1 MSGGTVVSTPEA
13 GDADAAQLAKFGYG
27 QELRRVLNLFE
38 NFAVA
43 FCYISPVVGIY
54 SLFVL
59 GVGTGGPR
67 YIWLLPIVVLG
78 QLFVALVFAEL
89 GSHYPIAGAL
99 FQWGKNLIGP
109 TYGWWV
115 GWIYGWAL
123 IITVAS
129 VDTGLI
135 IYVGPLINN
144 IFHTSINFADPNQ
157 ILISTVLL
165 ILVQLAFNVG
175 GVNFLGRISQIGVY
189 FEIIGTF
196 GVAIMLAITGFH
208 HGFSYLFSTQGTENA
223 ATSPYGVDF
232 GGNWWLGAAFVAIL
246 AHVYIFYGF
255 ESAGDVAE
263 EVVQASKRV
272 PRAIISSLLT
282 AGVTSF
288 VLVGALLLAIPSGAK
303 GLSNTVTG
311 GVPFLISSNVSS
323 QVIQDI
329 ALFVVCFAFFSCG
342 LAIQAA
348 AARLIYSYARDRALP
363 ANSSLS
369 RVSPR
374 FRTPVNALL
383 VASVIPALF
392 ALLARVT
399 PSSNVTIAFIT
410 LPAKVNALVLLV
422 SFAVSGIYLSFLLV
436 VLAALIARLR
446 GWQAQG
452 AFRLGAWAVPVM
464 VAGCVWLVA
473 MLVNILIPSGIGSPR
488 GALFNYDW
496 ITLVVVVIIVAIGA
510 LYTLVAHPARRIQT
524 PTQRGTGPSA
534 EPAPITP

>member
-1 MSGGTVVSTPEA
+1 MSGETVVSTPES
-13 GDADAAQLAKFGYG
+13 GDADAAQLARFGYG

-59 GVGTGGPR
+59 GVGTAGPR

-109 TYGWWV
+109 NYGWWV

-123 IITVAS
+123 IMTVAS

-135 IYVGPLINN
+135 IYAGPLINN
-144 IFHTSINFADPNQ
+144 IFHTTINPGDPNQ
-157 ILISTVLL
+157 ILICTVLL
-165 ILVQLAFNVG
+165 ILVQLAFNIG

-196 GVAIMLAITGFH
+196 GIAILLAITGFH
-208 HGFSYLFSTQGTENA
+208 HGFDYLFTSQGAENA
-223 ATSPYGVDF
+223 AANPLGVDF

-288 VLVGALLLAIPSGAK
+288 ILVGALLLAIPAGAK
-303 GLSNTVTG
+303 GLSETVAG

-323 QVIQDI
+323 QVIQDL

-348 AARLIYSYARDRALP
+348 AARLIYSYSRDHALP
-363 ANSSLS
+363 ASGALS

-374 FRTPVNALL
+374 FRTPMNALI
-383 VASVIPALF
+383 VAAVIPSLF
-392 ALLARVT
+392 AALARFT
-399 PSSNVTIAFIT
+399 PSSNITIAFIT
-410 LPAKVNALVLLV
+410 IPAKVNALFLLV

-436 VLAALIARLR
+436 VVAALIARLR

-452 AFRLGAWAVPVM
+452 AFRLGRWAIPVM
-464 VAGCVWLVA
+464 VAGCIWLVA
-473 MLVNILIPSGIGSPR
+473 MLVNILIPSGITSPR

-496 ITLVVVVIIVAIGA
+496 ITLLVVVIILAIGA
-510 LYTLVAHPARRIQT
+510 VYTLIAHPARRIEKLSS
-524 PTQRGTGPSA
+524 RGTSA
-534 EPAPITP
+534 

>member
-1 MSGGTVVSTPEA
+1 MSQEST
-13 GDADAAQLAKFGYG
+13 GRMAATTDEETLARHGYR
-27 QELRRVLNLFE
+27 QELNRVLSLFE
-38 NFAVA
+38 NFAIA
-43 FCYISPVVGIY
+43 FSYLSPMVGIY

-59 GVGTGGPR
+59 GIGSAGPA
-67 YIWLLPIVVLG
+67 YLWLMPIVVAG
-78 QLFVALVFAEL
+78 QFLVALVFAEL

-109 TYGWWV
+109 NYGWWV

-123 IITVAS
+123 IMTVAS

-135 IYVGPLINN
+135 IYAGPLINN
-144 IFHTSINFADPNQ
+144 IFHTTINPGDPNQ
-157 ILISTVLL
+157 ILICTVLL
-165 ILVQLAFNVG
+165 ILVQLAFNIG
-175 GVNFLGRISQIGVY
+175 GVNLLGRISQIGVY

-196 GVAIMLAITGFH
+196 GIAILLAITGFH
-208 HGFSYLFSTQGTENA
+208 HGFDYLFTSQGAENA
-223 ATSPYGVDF
+223 ATNPLGVDF

-288 VLVGALLLAIPSGAK
+288 ILVGALLLAIPAGAK
-303 GLSNTVTG
+303 GLSETVAG

-323 QVIQDI
+323 QVIQDL

-348 AARLIYSYARDRALP
+348 AARLIYSYSRDHALP
-363 ANSSLS
+363 ASKSLS

-383 VASVIPALF
+383 VATVIPALF
-392 ALLARVT
+392 AVLARFT
-399 PSSNVTIAFIT
+399 PSSPIVIGFIT
-410 LPAKVNALVLLV
+410 IPAKVTRTRR
-422 SFAVSGIYLSFLLV
+422 VSGT
-436 VLAALIARLR
+436 LISSEK
-446 GWQAQG
+446 
-452 AFRLGAWAVPVM
+452 M
-464 VAGCVWLVA
+464 
-473 MLVNILIPSGIGSPR
+473 
-488 GALFNYDW
+488 
-496 ITLVVVVIIVAIGA
+496 
-510 LYTLVAHPARRIQT
+510 
-524 PTQRGTGPSA
+524 
-534 EPAPITP
+534 

>member
-1 MSGGTVVSTPEA
+1 MSGETVVSTPES
-13 GDADAAQLAKFGYG
+13 GDADAAQLARFGYG

-59 GVGTGGPR
+59 GVGTAGPR

-109 TYGWWV
+109 NYGWWV

-123 IITVAS
+123 IMTVAS

-135 IYVGPLINN
+135 IYAGPLINN
-144 IFHTSINFADPNQ
+144 IFHTTINPGDPNQ
-157 ILISTVLL
+157 ILICTVLL
-165 ILVQLAFNVG
+165 ILVQLAFNIG

-196 GVAIMLAITGFH
+196 GIAILLAITGFH
-208 HGFSYLFSTQGTENA
+208 HGFDYLFSSQGAENA
-223 ATSPYGVDF
+223 STNPLGVDF

-288 VLVGALLLAIPSGAK
+288 ILVGALLLAIPAGAK
-303 GLSNTVTG
+303 GLSETVAG

-323 QVIQDI
+323 QVIQDL

-348 AARLIYSYARDRALP
+348 AARLIYSYSRDHALP
-363 ANSSLS
+363 ASGALS

-374 FRTPVNALL
+374 FRTPVNALI
-383 VASVIPALF
+383 VAAVIPSLF
-392 ALLARVT
+392 AALARFT
-399 PSSNVTIAFIT
+399 PSSNITIAFIT
-410 LPAKVNALVLLV
+410 IPAKVNALFLLV

-436 VLAALIARLR
+436 VVAALIARLR

-452 AFRLGAWAVPVM
+452 AFRLGRWAIPVM
-464 VAGCVWLVA
+464 VVGCIWLVA
-473 MLVNILIPSGIGSPR
+473 MLVNILIPSGITSPR

-496 ITLVVVVIIVAIGA
+496 ITLLVVVIILAIGA
-510 LYTLVAHPARRIQT
+510 VYTLIAHPARRIEKLS
-524 PTQRGTGPSA
+524 PRGTSP
-534 EPAPITP
+534 

>member
-1 MSGGTVVSTPEA
+1 MSGETIVSTP
-13 GDADAAQLAKFGYG
+13 DAADVDAAQLATFGYR

-59 GVGTGGPR
+59 GVGAGGPR

-109 TYGWWV
+109 GYGWWV

-123 IITVAS
+123 IMTVAS
-129 VDTGLI
+129 VDTGLV
-135 IYVGPLINN
+135 IYAAPLLNN
-144 IFHTSINFADPNQ
+144 IFHTNFNSTDPNQ
-157 ILISTVLL
+157 ILIFTVVL
-165 ILVQLAFNVG
+165 IVIQLAFNVG

-196 GVAIMLAITGFH
+196 GIAIMLAITGFH
-208 HGFSYLFSTQGTENA
+208 HGFDYLFTTQGTET
-223 ATSPYGVDF
+223 ATTNPLGVDF
-232 GGNWWLGAAFVAIL
+232 GGHWWLGAAFVAIL

-288 VLVGALLLAIPSGAK
+288 VLVGALLLAIPAGAH
-303 GLSNTVTG
+303 GLGQTVAG
-311 GVPFLISSNVSS
+311 GVPFLIGSNVSS
-323 QVIQDI
+323 QFIQDV

-348 AARLIYSYARDRALP
+348 AARLIYSYSRDRALP
-363 ANSSLS
+363 ASRSLAH
-369 RVSPR
+369 VSPR

-383 VASVIPALF
+383 VAAVIPALF
-392 ALLARVT
+392 AVLARFT
-399 PSSNVTIAFIT
+399 PSSNITIAFIT
-410 LPAKVNALVLLV
+410 IPAKVNALFLLV

-436 VLAALIARLR
+436 VIAALIARLR

-452 AFRLGAWAVPVM
+452 AFRLGAWAIPVM
-464 VAGCVWLVA
+464 VAGCVWLVV
-473 MLVNILIPSGIGSPR
+473 MLVNILLPSGITSPR

-496 ITLVVVVIIVAIGA
+496 ITLVIVVIIVVLGA
-510 LYTLVAHPARRIQT
+510 LYTLVAHPARRMAKPPQEGGIH
-524 PTQRGTGPSA
+524 
-534 EPAPITP
+534 